1 MKLISIRIVGKGI
14 SGWFSDELKFGDHIT
29 HLWGPNG
36 CGKTPIVQSVAFCL
50 GYPCVFREDIYKH
63 CHYAILKVEANNDVF
78 KIKRKIE
85 SNLEIE
91 VIESDGSSQT
101 FFNEDEYSDYLFSVL
116 GLERPNIVSTGNKIT
131 KPYLATLLPII
142 YLDQDDGYRKHYYSK
157 SNFIKDQYEEMIR
170 VLFSLPAKNSFNK
183 KKKKLEE
190 KDKLDLLDREVNNKF
205 KRLEA
210 QKSIVESV
218 NKTSQEIHDEIVIF
232 ETQLDDL
239 KNSFSTHDESLN
251 ALDKIISSHRKA
263 INKIDSEVEDLKNR
277 NRGIDKII
285 SEIKT
290 EIETLNLNEEARRVF
305 LNSGEICGSS
315 NCMLFSK
322 SSDSYSKNLLY
333 LKDQIKDLNIN
344 SKSDDDK
351 IVELIERKK
360 VIENLISEIVDERNE
375 AINKSGAY
383 VLVDT
388 ISEIKNT
395 LFELQSDYEKI
406 DILEKCESQYFDAL
420 RRRNIT
426 LDNYN
431 SLSSDR
437 VSIPNI
443 IKLKSRLK
451 ECLIKWLTSIRTK
464 NISLDIKWKNDFIPI
479 FGTETIEQIKGSTRA
494 RAVIAYHAALM
505 EVLLEQEGNNINF
518 VIFDTPKQHEIHD
531 DDLDNFMSDIKKLC
545 SKHSLQ
551 FIFSTTEYKYFGD
564 EKDEKWVPKY
574 PGLEQNM
581 FLTTKGE

>member
-1 MKLISIRIVGKGI
+1 MKLISIRIVGKGV

-50 GYPCVFREDIYKH
+50 GYPCVFREDIYKY
-63 CHYAILKVEANNDVF
+63 CHYAILKVEVNNDIL

-91 VIESDGSSQT
+91 VIEPNGGVQT
-101 FFNEDEYSDYLFSVL
+101 FFNEDEYSDYLFSIL
-116 GLERPNIVSTGNKIT
+116 GLERPNIVSIGNKIT
-131 KPYLATLLPII
+131 KPYLSTLLPII

-157 SNFIKDQYEEMIR
+157 SNFIKDQYEEIIR

-190 KDKLDLLDREVNNKF
+190 KGKLDLLDREVNNKF

-210 QKSIVESV
+210 QRAVVESV

-239 KNSFSTHDESLN
+239 KNSFSTHDESLS

-263 INKIDSEVEDLKNR
+263 INKIDSEIEELRNR

-305 LNSGEICGSS
+305 LNSGEICVSS
-315 NCMLFSK
+315 NCKLFSK

-351 IVELIERKK
+351 VVELIERKK
-360 VIENLISEIVDERNE
+360 IIENLISEIVKERNE
-375 AINKSGAY
+375 AINKSEAHF
-383 VLVDT
+383 LVDT

-406 DILEKCESQYFDAL
+406 DILEKYESQYFDAL

-431 SLSSDR
+431 SLSNDR

-451 ECLIKWLTSIRTK
+451 ECLIKWLTSIRIK
-464 NISLDIKWKNDFIPI
+464 NINLDIRWKNDFIPI

-505 EVLLEQEGNNINF
+505 EVLLEQEENNINF

-531 DDLDNFMSDIKKLC
+531 DDLDNFMSDMKKLC
-545 SKHSLQ
+545 DKHSLQ

-564 EKDEKWVPKY
+564 EKDKKWVPKY